1 MLDCLLLIIPRVAPY
16 GPTIGP
22 ALLKAHLQQNGFT
35 AKVID
40 YNIRLYNDIA
50 NTHGKLAH
58 QIWIVEDE
66 TFGQLLKYKPL
77 YKNILRPYIKQYV
90 KECVNLNAKWIGLS
104 LLSQRSIYIT
114 SSIIEE
120 IKKVNPNQKVV
131 IGGAGAEL
139 YKQEFSAGHKSLII
153 PDQIILGDADE
164 AIVSLLK
171 EEQMSE
177 EYYYLSNL
185 DNLPCPDYSDVTWN
199 DYCAPRKLYITG
211 SRGCVRRCT
220 FCDVKYIWPKYKYR
234 PGRQIAEEMI
244 KLYIEHGK
252 AISFNFERNK
262 NISDSYFG
270 FTDSLINGSLKAFK
284 ELCVELKKVN
294 LKLKEQNKKIIWG
307 SQFICRSAKQMPE
320 DVWAI
325 MPDAGCKYISI
336 GIESG
341 SESVRDH
348 MGKKFTNEDM
358 YYTFDMATK
367 YGVIISFNIIVG
379 YPTETEKDFN
389 DTLTLLKVVSD
400 INETIPNKRYR
411 HNIGGL
417 NWCNIID
424 NTDLQAPAMG
434 KELGIILNNDEG
446 EYRGAGAD
454 NLGGWGLK
462 DKGAAAAH
470 VRGASMRGADAAI
483 EGLPYNKIIRMRRLI
498 TTIKF
503 IEGLTL
509 NDRWVS
515 HLARLPQLYEEYKK
529 LTITQHDFLPLTN
542 EDFIIPTSL
551 PRPGNEGMTSR

>member
-40 YNIRLYNDIA
+40 YNIRLYHDIA

-58 QIWIVEDE
+58 QIWIEEDE
-66 TFGQLLKYKPL
+66 TFGQLIKYKPL
-77 YKNILRPYIKQYV
+77 YENTLKPYIKQYV

-120 IKKVNPNQKVV
+120 IKKVSPNQKVV
-131 IGGAGAEL
+131 IGGPGAEL
-139 YKQEFSAGHKSLII
+139 YKHNKSLII
-153 PDQIILGDADE
+153 PDQIIQGDADE

-244 KLYIEHGK
+244 KLYVEHGK
-252 AISFNFERNK
+252 AINFNFDHSPTGGPSK
-262 NISDSYFG
+262 NISNSYFE
-270 FTDSLINGSLKAFK
+270 FTDSLINGSLKAFR
-284 ELCVELKKVN
+284 ELCVEMKKVN
-294 LKLKEQNKKIIWG
+294 LKLRERNKNIIWG

-325 MPDAGCKYISI
+325 MADAGCKYISI

-341 SESVRDH
+341 SERVRNH
-348 MGKKFTNEDM
+348 MLKKFTDEDM

-367 YGVIISFNIIVG
+367 YGVIISYNIIVG
-379 YPTETEKDFN
+379 YPTETEQDFN
-389 DTLTLLKVVSD
+389 DSLTLFKRVSD
-400 INETIPNKRYR
+400 INKTIPNKKHR
-411 HNIGGL
+411 HAIGGL
-417 NWCNIID
+417 NYCNIID
-424 NTDLQAPAMG
+424 NTDLQAPAIG
-434 KELGIILNNDEG
+434 KELGIILNDDEG
-446 EYRGAGAD
+446 E
-454 NLGGWGLK
+454 WELK
-462 DKGAAAAH
+462 DK
-470 VRGASMRGADAAI
+470 I
-483 EGLPYNKIIRMRRLI
+483 EGLPYNKTIRMRRLI
-498 TTIKF
+498 TAILFLKNCCY
-503 IEGLTL
+503 EKVCSAGS
-509 NDRWVS
+509 R
-515 HLARLPQLYEEYKK
+515 ARLPALFKAYEE
-529 LTITQHDFLPLTN
+529 LTN
-542 EDFIIPTSL
+542 EELDIPALLSAL
-551 PRPGNEGMTSR
+551 PSGGTITGDYHRLPSEIYT

>member
-1 MLDCLLLIIPRVAPY
+1 MLDCLLLIMPRVTPY

-22 ALLKAHLQQNGFT
+22 PLLKAYLQQNGFT

-58 QIWIVEDE
+58 QIWFVEDE
-66 TFGQLLKYKPL
+66 TFGDLLKYKPL

-131 IGGAGAEL
+131 IGGPGAEL
-139 YKQEFSAGHKSLII
+139 YKHNKSLII

-252 AISFNFERNK
+252 AINFNFDHSPTGGPSKNK
-262 NISDSYFG
+262 PCYFE

-284 ELCVELKKVN
+284 ELCVEMKKVN

-325 MPDAGCKYISI
+325 MVDAGCKYISI

-341 SESVRDH
+341 SEQVRNH
-348 MGKKFTNEDM
+348 MLKKFTNEDM

-367 YGVIISFNIIVG
+367 HGVIISFNIIVG

-400 INETIPNKRYR
+400 INETIPNKKYR
-411 HNIGGL
+411 HAIGGL
-417 NWCNIID
+417 NYCNIID
-424 NTDLQAPAMG
+424 NTDLQTPAMG

-454 NLGGWGLK
+454 YPGGWKWELK
-462 DKGAAAAH
+462 DK
-470 VRGASMRGADAAI
+470 I

-498 TTIKF
+498 TTIHF
-503 IEGLTL
+503 IEGLTYEK
-509 NDRWVS
+509 VCAAGS
-515 HLARLPQLYEEYKK
+515 QARLPALFKDYKK
-529 LTITQHDFLPLTN
+529 LTN
-542 EDFIIPTSL
+542 EDFIIPTSF
-551 PRPGNEGMTSR
+551 RSKSSTYSG